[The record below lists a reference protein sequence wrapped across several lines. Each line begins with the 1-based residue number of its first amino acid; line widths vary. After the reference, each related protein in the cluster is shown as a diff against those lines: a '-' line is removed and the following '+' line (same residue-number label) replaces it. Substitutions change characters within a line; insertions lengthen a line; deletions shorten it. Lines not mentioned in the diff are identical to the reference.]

1 MDGQFRLSFF
11 PFQVSILNSQN
22 QQLMQETALDI
33 LQTIVKHSH
42 KPLSTLLVDIA
53 FPATVKCI
61 LSTDDHAI
69 MQSGG
74 ECLRA
79 FINGKSINCF
89 PLSLAFFAIQSTEI

>member
-1 MDGQFRLSFF
+1 MERKH
-11 PFQVSILNSQN
+11 
-22 QQLMQETALDI
+22 LMQDTSLNI
-33 LQTIVKHSH
+33 LQTIVQHAA
-42 KPLSTLLVDIA
+42 KPLTALLVDTA

-79 FINGKSINCF
+79 FINGELKS
-89 PLSLAFFAIQSTEI
+89 Q

>member
-1 MDGQFRLSFF
+1 M
-11 PFQVSILNSQN
+11 SILNFEKRPDSDKQH
-22 QQLMQETALDI
+22 LMQDTALDI
-33 LQTIVKHSH
+33 LQTIVKHSP
-42 KPLSTLLVDIA
+42 KPLSTILVDVA

-79 FINGKSINCF
+79 FINGMFSM
-89 PLSLAFFAIQSTEI
+89 